1 MEENRVGIVTG
12 GASGIGLACA
22 EKLTEKG
29 VKIVIADLN
38 FEQGNQVAQKLGGY
52 CIEADL
58 SKQEDCQKLINE
70 TVNKYGRIDILI
82 NNAGF
87 QHIDKIE
94 NFPEETWDKM
104 IALMM
109 TAPFLL
115 IKYAW
120 QYLIKSGQGRI
131 VNMGSV
137 HSLTASPFKIAY
149 VTAKHGIIGLT
160 KVVAL
165 EGGEY
170 GLTCNTICP
179 AYVRTPLV
187 EKQIL
192 AQSQT
197 RGIPPE
203 EVETKILL
211 EKAVIKKLLEP
222 EDVANYVT
230 YLCSAEAWGI
240 TGSIQPMDLGWC
252 AH

>member
-1 MEENRVGIVTG
+1 MTENRVAIVTG

-22 EKLTEKG
+22 KKLAAQG
-29 VKIVIADLN
+29 VKIAIADVN
-38 FEQGNQVAQKLGGY
+38 MEGQNIAQELDGY
-52 CIEADL
+52 FVQTDL
-58 SKQEDCQKLINE
+58 TKREDCQNLINQ
-70 TVNKYGRIDILI
+70 TINKYGRVDILI

-87 QHIDKIE
+87 QHIDKIAD
-94 NFPEETWDKM
+94 FPEETWEKM

-120 QYLIKSGQGRI
+120 TYLIKSGQGRI
-131 VNMGSV
+131 INIGSV
-137 HSLTASPFKIAY
+137 HSLTASPFKIGY
-149 VTAKHGIIGLT
+149 VTAKHGMIGLT

-203 EVETKILL
+203 DVESKILL
-211 EKAVIKKLLEP
+211 EKAAIKKLLEP
-222 EDVANYVT
+222 EDVANYVAF
-230 YLCSAEAWGI
+230 LSSVESWSI
-240 TGSIQPMDLGWC
+240 TGSVQSMDVGWT